1 MSKGPPPCN
10 KDCNDLRALTCT
22 PGSAKLE
29 GTIFHRDWLAPITLS
44 QAAFIVAVC
53 ALVDVDI
60 PVTCAYT
67 QLGSH
72 DVSSAPVVSVAVILV
87 LVTAVEVG
95 PVQWVVVVVVV
106 EQQQQQEHK
115 QNQCRCSKEQWP
127 HTIAPKGVAGAKAD

>member
-10 KDCNDLRALTCT
+10 KDCNDLTALTCT

-29 GTIFHRDWLAPITLS
+29 GTIFHRDWLAPTTRS
-44 QAAFIVAVC
+44 GAACIVAVC

-87 LVTAVEVG
+87 LITAVEVG
-95 PVQWVVVVVVV
+95 PVQRVVVVAV
-106 EQQQQQEHK
+106 EQQQQEHK
-115 QNQCRCSKEQWP
+115 QNQCKCSKEQ
-127 HTIAPKGVAGAKAD
+127 